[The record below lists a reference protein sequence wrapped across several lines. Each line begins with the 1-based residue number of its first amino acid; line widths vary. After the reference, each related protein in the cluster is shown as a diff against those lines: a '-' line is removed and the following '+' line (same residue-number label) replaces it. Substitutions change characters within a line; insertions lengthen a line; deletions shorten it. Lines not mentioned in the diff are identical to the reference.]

1 MSTREEARMSVT
13 TSSHAVVG
21 TPLRPLRRGREN
33 CILGGVCGGFATRLG
48 IRERNIRIIFALL
61 TLVFGLGILLYMTF
75 WLVITRSGEE
85 HSIIQQIFQNRREA
99 QFVLVGFI
107 GTLVLIIALQSTGSQ
122 TSDGFGW
129 PLLLSVFAGFAVW
142 RGASTDE
149 RNHLTEFFNSAP
161 IIGGAFS
168 KSRKGIVVRVIVGVA
183 LIIFGLDRLNH
194 LGGVWGSAGSA
205 IVGTLILVFGV
216 LVLLAPWWLQNV
228 RELTSERRER
238 VRIEERATL
247 AAHLHDSVL
256 QTLTLIERAAA
267 NEGDVV
273 RLARNQ
279 ERELRQWLFSPETR
293 TDAMTSFVGLIG
305 AVEHD
310 VENDYGVRVE
320 LVTVGDCVP
329 DDRIITMVAAGREAA
344 INAAKWSEASVVSIF
359 TEIEPTSISIFVR
372 DRGVGFDID
381 AIPADRQGIALS
393 ICQRMS
399 RLGGEAFI
407 NTSVG
412 SGTEV
417 QLVMPRTL

>member
-1 MSTREEARMSVT
+1 MSIT
-13 TSSHAVVG
+13 TASHAVVG
-21 TPLRPLRRGREN
+21 SPLRPLRRGRDN

-48 IRERNIRIIFALL
+48 IKERNVRVIFALL
-61 TLVFGLGILLYMTF
+61 TLFFGLGVLLYMTF
-75 WLVITRSGEE
+75 WLVVTRSGEK

-99 QFVLVGFI
+99 QFVLIAFI
-107 GTLVLIIALQSTGSQ
+107 ATLMLIITLQSTGSR

-129 PLLLSVFAGFAVW
+129 PLLMSAFAAFAVW
-142 RGASTDE
+142 RGASRDE
-149 RNHLTEFFNSAP
+149 RSHLTDFLNSAP
-161 IIGGAFS
+161 VIGSALS
-168 KSRKGIVVRVIVGVA
+168 KSRKVIVLRVAIGAGLVIVG
-183 LIIFGLDRLNH
+183 LHQLNH

-205 IVGTLILVFGV
+205 LIGTVV
-216 LVLLAPWWLQNV
+216 LVIGVAVIFAPWWLQNV

-238 VRIEERATL
+238 VRIEERAAM

-293 TDAMTSFVGLIG
+293 TDAPTSFVGLVG

-329 DDRIITMVAAGREAA
+329 DERVTTLVAAGREAA
-344 INAAKWSEASVVSIF
+344 INAAKWSQAASISIF
-359 TEIEPTSISIFVR
+359 TEVETNSISVFIR
-372 DRGVGFDID
+372 DRGIGFDLD
-381 AIPADRQGIALS
+381 AIPADRRGIALS
-393 ICQRMS
+393 IRQRMS
-399 RLGGEAFI
+399 QLGGEAFI
-407 NTSVG
+407 NTTLG
-412 SGTEV
+412 TGTEV
-417 QLVMPRTL
+417 QLVMPRSK